1 MKETIKKLKTGQVEV
16 RTTVEHD
23 EVVTYNPEVLA
34 RDVKN
39 AEAVVAQR
47 ESELAAAVKNLDTL
61 EALKIKVDKAK

>member
-47 ESELAAAVKNLDTL
+47 ESELATAENNLQTFKD
-61 EALKIKVDKAK
+61 LKIKISNIK